1 MRARFRFVALVAVLV
16 AAAGC
21 GWGQAG
27 FDAGRAGWSSIDGSF
42 TTGNVGSTAL
52 LWEADG
58 ATSNGFGLTVPVIDA
73 QRVFFASGGSNGA
86 GTLEAF
92 DRNGGPDCTGSPR
105 VCQPIWRATLPF
117 PSTSDPIVAGRMVF
131 LGGGISNR
139 WTIVGFDAAGV
150 RGCSGTPRVCQ
161 PVWQAAWPG
170 GPTGSRISLMA
181 AGGTVFAT
189 TEGLQTSAGPPSS
202 VSAFDAAGVSGCS
215 GAAQTSCTAL
225 FSVASDVSVVYP
237 SVAAGVLFVPRA
249 DGVGAYDAAGV
260 AGCSGSPKVCQ
271 PLWRAAGPGGPSF
284 SVVSGGILYA
294 EVLQP
299 HPSGPWV
306 GTMYAYDA
314 AGKLGCSGNPKVCV
328 PRLVSAAG
336 LIPLPVVA
344 NGRVWTTNGDPLSG
358 QALESFAADGGTGC
372 AGMIPSCAHLSTAT
386 LPVGGAA
393 LAATKSVLFAIVGG
407 NGLAD
412 TGRLMAFGLDGT
424 GCTAGTPAACTPLLS
439 IATSPNALGLAV
451 ANGRIAMVSVSP
463 RVNAQA
469 LFVYG
474 LSS

>member
-1 MRARFRFVALVAVLV
+1 MRVRFRFVALVMTLV
-16 AAAGC
+16 GAAGC

-27 FDAGRAGWSSIDGSF
+27 FDAGRAGWSSLDGSF

-73 QRVFFASGGSNGA
+73 QRVFFVSGGSTGT

-92 DRNGGPDCTGSPR
+92 DRDGGPDCTGSPR
-105 VCQPIWRATLPF
+105 VCQPVWRATLPF
-117 PSTSDPIVAGRMVF
+117 PSTSDPIVAGGLVF
-131 LGGGISNR
+131 VGAGVSNS

-150 RGCSGTPRVCQ
+150 RGCAGTPLVCQ

-170 GPTGSRISLMA
+170 GPTGSPISLMA

-189 TEGLQTSAGPPSS
+189 TAGLQSSGGPPSS
-202 VSAFDAAGVSGCS
+202 VFAFDAAGVSGCS
-215 GAAQTSCTAL
+215 GAAPASCAAL
-225 FSVASDVSVVYP
+225 FSVASDVGVVYP
-237 SVAAGVLFVPRA
+237 SVASGMLFVPRS
-249 DGVGAYDAAGV
+249 DGVGAYDAAGLT
-260 AGCSGSPKVCQ
+260 GCSGSPKVCH
-271 PLWRAAGPGGPSF
+271 PLWRAAAPGGTSF

-299 HPSGPWV
+299 HFSGPWV
-306 GTMYAYDA
+306 GTVYAYDA
-314 AGKLGCSGNPKVCV
+314 TGNLGCSGNPKVCV

-336 LIPLPVVA
+336 LIQLPVVA
-344 NGRVWTTNGDPLSG
+344 NGRVWVTSGDPVYG

-372 AGMIPSCAHLSTAT
+372 AGMIPSCEHLSTAA

-393 LAATKSVLFAIVGG
+393 LAATKSVLFAVVGG
-407 NGLAD
+407 NRLAD
-412 TGRLMAFGLDGT
+412 TGRLMAYGLDGT
-424 GCTAGTPAACTPLLS
+424 GCTTGTPAVCAPLLS
-439 IATSPNALGLAV
+439 IASSPNASGIAV
-451 ANGRIAMVSVSP
+451 ANGRIAMVSFSP
-463 RVNAQA
+463 RVNAQG

-474 LSS
+474 LPS